1 VTDFGRVLT
10 AMVTP
15 FNSAL
20 EVDYGKA
27 RQLARYLVENG
38 SDGIVVA
45 GTTGESPT
53 LTKEEKIKLFENVVD
68 EVGDKA
74 KVVAGTGSNTTADS
88 VWLTREAEKVGVHGV
103 MLVTP
108 YYNKPPQ
115 EGLYNH
121 FRTIAEATRLPVMLY
136 NVPGRTSANLM
147 PDTVSRLARI
157 ENIVALKEAAGSLD
171 QAAEIRRKTPAD
183 FHIYSGEDSLTLPML
198 SVGCHGVVSVVAHVV
213 GVELQNMIKAFLEG
227 DTTTA
232 TRIHLALFPIFK
244 ALFITTNPIPVK
256 AAMNLMGHDVGGLRP
271 PLLPA
276 GEKELAAIR
285 NILESFNKI

>member
-15 FNSAL
+15 FNPVL
-20 EVDYGKA
+20 EIDYGKA

-53 LTKEEKIKLFENVVD
+53 LTKEEKIKLFESVTD
-68 EVGDKA
+68 EVGDRA
-74 KVVAGTGSNTTADS
+74 AVIAGTGSNITADS

-115 EGLYNH
+115 DGLYNH
-121 FRTIAEATRLPVMLY
+121 FRTIAEATDLPIMLY
-136 NVPGRTSANLM
+136 NVPGRTSQNML
-147 PDTVSRLARI
+147 PDTVSRLAEV
-157 ENIVALKEAAGSLD
+157 ENIVALKEASGNLD
-171 QAAEIRRKTPAD
+171 QTTEIRRKTPPD
-183 FHIYSGEDSLTLPML
+183 FKIYSGEDSLTLPML
-198 SVGCHGVVSVVAHVV
+198 TVGCYGVVSVVAHVV
-213 GVELQNMIKAFLEG
+213 GVELQNMVRAFLAG
-227 DTTTA
+227 DTATA
-232 TRIHLALFPIFK
+232 TKIHLDLFPVFK
-244 ALFITTNPIPVK
+244 TLFISTNPIPVK

-276 GEKELAAIR
+276 GEKELLAIR
-285 NILESFNKI
+285 TVLESLNKI